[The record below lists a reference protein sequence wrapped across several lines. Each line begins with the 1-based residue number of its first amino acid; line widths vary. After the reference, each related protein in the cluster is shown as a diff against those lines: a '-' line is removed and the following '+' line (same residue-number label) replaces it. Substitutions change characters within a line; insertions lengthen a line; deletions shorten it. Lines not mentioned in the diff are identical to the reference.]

1 MGKGVV
7 RKRILPFTTVR
18 KGESTQP
25 ASSSSAATTW
35 SVLDK
40 IQSDCM
46 NKLLSSSPDSDDDGG
61 FVYNEIGIAK
71 HVRNLR
77 NGTCKMNIKD
87 ENGKAIGDVIG
98 VDDSG
103 IVGIALVKVDIATR
117 HMPQKGF
124 SISLENGDDQ
134 VDGSE
139 LQERAYFFR

>member
-1 MGKGVV
+1 MYTYELTHACAFIGVV

-71 HVRNLR
+71 HVLNLR

-98 VDDSG
+98 IYIYIYIWICNNRITFMYVYANQCSC
-103 IVGIALVKVDIATR
+103 
-117 HMPQKGF
+117 F
-124 SISLENGDDQ
+124 
-134 VDGSE
+134 
-139 LQERAYFFR
+139 